1 MSWKARRESIMTAM
15 SGKARR
21 KYTHLLIFVFHSP
34 DVVVDRARYIQE
46 YKEYYTEAVKVDPTT
61 HEIIDRDK
69 RYILVSQDEKI
80 HHRYCIKTEF
90 LVKNGYFAVTMF
102 KIDTG
107 TMEIL
112 TFHPTS
118 PRAGL

>member
-1 MSWKARRESIMTAM
+1 MTAM

-21 KYTHLLIFVFHSP
+21 KYTHLLFFVFHSP
-34 DVVVDRARYIQE
+34 DVVVDRARYIKE

-80 HHRYCIKTEF
+80 NHRYCIKSEF
-90 LVKNGYFAVTMF
+90 LVKNDYFAVTTVKTDTF
-102 KIDTG
+102 TFDTG